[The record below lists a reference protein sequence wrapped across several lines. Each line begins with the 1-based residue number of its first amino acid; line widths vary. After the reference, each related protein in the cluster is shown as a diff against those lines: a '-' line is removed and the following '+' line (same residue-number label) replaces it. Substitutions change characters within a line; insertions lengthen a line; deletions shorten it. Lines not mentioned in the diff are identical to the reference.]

1 MGGKNV
7 REGRVWPAWP
17 GGEGGEARAREA
29 SCTSSVVAFIPK
41 VRGLWRVQGRGSR
54 VRFVH

>member
-1 MGGKNV
+1 M
-7 REGRVWPAWP
+7 REGTVWPAWP

-29 SCTSSVVAFIPK
+29 SCTGSVVAFIPK